1 MKVRWRRTTA
11 PLLLAVLAILL
22 APGSAKTQQPSSL
35 YIYSTLDALMAGTYD
50 GDLTIG
56 ELGARGNFGIG
67 TYNRLDGELI
77 ALDGVFYH
85 AKADGTVAVSGKQD
99 KTPLAFVTVF
109 RPTQT
114 LEPDRPLALAEI
126 ERWLDAHLGNLNVF
140 YAVRIEG
147 EFRDVSVRAIAAQD
161 EPYKPLSEVAKTQ
174 SVHSFPAVRGILI
187 GIRSPAFSKGI
198 SLPGYHWH
206 FLTADHGHGGH
217 ALQLTLMKGSA
228 QVETIP
234 TVNLELPA
242 NKAFAHADQSKDRT
256 AETKQVEGR

>member
-1 MKVRWRRTTA
+1 MKVMWRSTTA
-11 PLLLAVLAILL
+11 PVLLLVVSLL
-22 APGSAKTQQPSSL
+22 AQGGLPAQKPSPL

-56 ELGARGNFGIG
+56 ELASKGDFGIG

-77 ALDGVFYH
+77 ALNGVFYH

-99 KTPLAFVTVF
+99 KTPLALVTRF

-114 LEPDRPLALAEI
+114 LRPDKPLHLAGI
-126 ERWLDAHLGNLNVF
+126 EQWLDARLWNLNVF
-140 YAVRIEG
+140 YAIRIEG
-147 EFRDVSVRAIAAQD
+147 DFRDVSVRAIAAQD
-161 EPYKPLSEVAKTQ
+161 EPYKPLAEVAKNQ
-174 SVHSFPAVRGILI
+174 SVHHFPAVRGILI

-206 FLTADHGHGGH
+206 FLTADRRHGGH
-217 ALQLTLMKGSA
+217 ALQLELQNGSA
-228 QVETIP
+228 QVETLS
-234 TVNLELPA
+234 TVHLELPG
-242 NKAFAHADQSKDRT
+242 NEAFAHADQSKDRT

>member
-1 MKVRWRRTTA
+1 MKVMWRRTAA
-11 PLLLAVLAILL
+11 PMLLLVLFLL
-22 APGSAKTQQPSSL
+22 AQGGALAQQPSPL

-56 ELGARGNFGIG
+56 ELASRGDFGIG

-77 ALDGVFYH
+77 ALNGVFYH
-85 AKADGTVAVSGKQD
+85 AKADGTVALSGKQD
-99 KTPLAFVTVF
+99 KTPLAFVTRF

-114 LEPDRPLALAEI
+114 LRPDKPLHLTGI
-126 ERWLDAHLGNLNVF
+126 EEWLDARLGNLNVF
-140 YAVRIEG
+140 YAVCIEG

-161 EPYKPLSEVAKTQ
+161 EPYKPLAEVAKTQ
-174 SVHSFPAVRGILI
+174 SVHSFRAVRGVLI

-206 FLTADHGHGGH
+206 FLTADHRHGGH
-217 ALQLTLMKGSA
+217 ALQLELQNGSA
-228 QVETIP
+228 QVETLS
-234 TVNLELPA
+234 TVHLELPG
-242 NKAFAHADQSKDRT
+242 NEAFARADQSKDRT